1 MQPLRIVQCIST
13 LLTIIIKNIVMY
25 LPYPYKHWIVVN
37 RAGKKQKKIN
47 HYLVQL
53 LFSDL

>member
-1 MQPLRIVQCIST
+1 
-13 LLTIIIKNIVMY
+13 MY